1 MYMTRSIA
9 LLSAFLILTLIPTL
23 AAAQAGSTAQ
33 IAGAVKDDTG
43 GVLPGVTVTVTQTAT
58 GFTRTAVS
66 DEAGGY
72 VLPNL
77 PVGPYRL
84 EAMLQGFR
92 SYVQTGIVLTVNA
105 TPTVN
110 VVLALGAVSE
120 QISVTANAAM
130 VETRST
136 GVGQLIDNQRVLELP
151 LNGRQVTD
159 LLLLSPGVTVN
170 TAGGFASS
178 RNYPTVPISVAGG
191 SPGST
196 VYVMDGASHNDPGT
210 NFNLPVPFPD
220 ALQEFRIETSA
231 LQARYGHHAAAIVNV
246 VTKSGTNDVHGSVF
260 EFNRD
265 HRFNAVN
272 AFAAIDPAT
281 GKQRDDGLSRN
292 QFGGAMGG
300 PIARNR
306 LFFFGGYQGTIVHT
320 QPSTLQAFV
329 PTAAMLN
336 GDFTALASP
345 ACNAG
350 RQVAL
355 RAPYVNNQV
364 APSQFDPV
372 ALKYLQ
378 YIPVST
384 DPCGRYNYG
393 YPTPS
398 TDNQFIGR
406 VDYQKSARHSMYGRY
421 MDIRYEL
428 PNYFD
433 GTNALTTPSVGVD
446 NRGRSLVFG
455 DTFSISNS
463 VINSF
468 RATGIRSIN
477 FRTPSIFKSPAD
489 FGARVYT
496 TPLAGAFTNLSVS
509 NAFSLGGGGNNNA
522 KYDYTVYEIA
532 DDFDMV
538 RGSHQ
543 ITFGVNYL
551 HQVMHVF
558 NTQYSNGQFTFDGT
572 VTGLSLADFLI
583 GRVGTV
589 QQGADVHLNERAP
602 YFASYIQD
610 AWKASAKLTLN
621 YGLRWEPYFPLTND
635 DDHALIFD
643 PARFAANQHSTVY
656 VNAPAGLIFPG
667 DDGYPGH
674 AASEGNMGGVAPR
687 VGVVYDPRG
696 AGREVIRAG
705 YSIVYDQPAMFHHI
719 RSASVPP
726 WGSLITLNNVALS
739 DPFATYPGGN
749 PFPLA
754 VDKNATFPL
763 AGTYWT
769 QQVKADPPRTQ
780 HFNVSFQ
787 QQYGENWSV
796 TASYFG
802 NRTAHLWNGIEINP
816 AVYTADATTANL
828 NQRRVLSLQNPDQ
841 GKYFASVT
849 QLDMTGRARYDG
861 LLLAVQK
868 RISSN
873 YSLTTNYTLSKCM
886 NDGDPQQF
894 IDPLYSHPGDPHAD
908 WGACAGDRRHVL
920 NTTMVVN
927 TPQFASRTMNMW
939 AGGWQASALFQ
950 ALSGGPLNVTIG
962 RDQAL
967 TGAQN
972 QRPNVSGDW
981 KLDSPTNDRYFDTSV
996 FTLPAPGTYG
1006 NLPRNALRGPGTWR
1020 VDTAL
1025 TRRFSLSGS
1034 RQLEARLEAF
1044 NLFNHVGPGVTQQI
1058 NGFGAVGNPTTVFT
1072 NTLFGKVTSA
1082 GDPRIMQFAVKYL
1095 F

>member
-1 MYMTRSIA
+1 MKRTTRA
-9 LLSAFLILTLIPTL
+9 LTAAFILLLLIPTL

-33 IAGAVKDDTG
+33 IAGTVKDDTG
-43 GVLPGVTVTVTQTAT
+43 GVLPGVTITVTQTAT
-58 GFTRTAVS
+58 SFTRTAVS
-66 DEAGGY
+66 DETGGY

-84 EAMLQGFR
+84 EAILQGFR

-136 GVGQLIDNQRVLELP
+136 GVGQLIENQRVLELP

-196 VYVMDGASHNDPGT
+196 VYVMDGATHNDPGT

-231 LQARYGHHAAAIVNV
+231 LQARYGHHASAIVNV
-246 VTKSGTNDVHGSVF
+246 VTKSGTNDLHGSVF

-265 HRFNAVN
+265 HRFNATN
-272 AFAAIDPAT
+272 AFAAVDPAT
-281 GKQRDDGLSRN
+281 GKRRDDGLSRN
-292 QFGGAMGG
+292 QFGGAAGG
-300 PIARNR
+300 PIARNK
-306 LFFFGGYQGTIVHT
+306 LFFFGGYQRTIIHT
-320 QPSTLQAFV
+320 QPSTLQAFT
-329 PTAAMLN
+329 PTAAMLG

-345 ACNAG
+345 ACNSG
-350 RQVAL
+350 RQIAL
-355 RAPYVNNQV
+355 RAPYVNNQISS
-364 APSQFDPV
+364 AQFDPT

-378 YIPVST
+378 FIPVST
-384 DPCGRYNYG
+384 DPCGRYDYG

-398 TDNQFIGR
+398 TDNQVLGR
-406 VDYQKSARHSMYGRY
+406 VDYQKSAKQSMYGRY
-421 MDIRYEL
+421 MDIRYKL

-433 GTNALTTPSVGVD
+433 GKNALTTPSVGVD
-446 NRGRSLVFG
+446 NRGRSVVFG
-455 DTFSISNS
+455 DTYSLSNS

-468 RATGIRSIN
+468 RATSIRSIN
-477 FRTPSIFKSPAD
+477 FRSPSIFKSPAD
-489 FGARVYT
+489 FGAKVYT

-538 RGSHQ
+538 RGTHQ
-543 ITFGVNYL
+543 ITVGMNYL

-558 NTQYSNGQFTFDGT
+558 NTQYSNGQFSFDGS
-572 VTGLSLADFLI
+572 VTGLSLADFMI

-602 YFASYIQD
+602 YFATYVQD
-610 AWKASAKLTLN
+610 AWKATSKVTLN
-621 YGLRWEPYFPLTND
+621 YGVRWEPYFPLTND
-635 DDHALIFD
+635 DNQVLIFD
-643 PARFAANQHSTVY
+643 PARFAQNLHSKVY

-667 DDGYPGH
+667 DDGFPGH
-674 AASEGNMGGVAPR
+674 ASSKGSLKELGPR

-696 AGREVIRAG
+696 AGREVIRGG
-705 YSIVYDQPAMFHHI
+705 YSVVYDQPAMFHHI

-726 WGSLITLNNVALS
+726 WGSLITLNNVSLS
-739 DPFATYPGGN
+739 DPFATYPGGS
-749 PFPLA
+749 PFPLPI
-754 VDKNATFPL
+754 DKNAQFPL
-763 AGTYWT
+763 FGTYWT
-769 QQVKADPPRTQ
+769 QTAKATPPMTQ
-780 HFNVSFQ
+780 HYNVSVQKQF
-787 QQYGENWSV
+787 GENWSL

-802 NRTAHLWNGIEINP
+802 NRTSHLWNGIEINP
-816 AVYTADATTANL
+816 GVYAADATSANL
-828 NQRRVLSLQNPDQ
+828 NQRRVLYLQNPDQ
-841 GKYFASVT
+841 GRYFASVT
-849 QLDMTGRARYDG
+849 QLDQSGRAQYNG
-861 LLLAVQK
+861 LLLGMQK
-868 RISSN
+868 RISDN
-873 YSLTTNYTLSKCM
+873 YSINSNYTLSRCL

-894 IDPLYSHPGDPHAD
+894 LDPLYSHPGDPHAD
-908 WGACAGDRRHVL
+908 WGPCAGDRRHVV

-927 TPQFASRTMNMW
+927 TPSFSSRAMNMW
-939 AGGWQASALFQ
+939 AGSWQASALVQ
-950 ALSGGPLNVTIG
+950 VLSGGPLNVTIG

-972 QRPNVSGDW
+972 QRPNVNGDW
-981 KLDSPTNDRYFDTSV
+981 GLPNPTNDKYFDTSV
-996 FTLPAPGTYG
+996 FSLPAPGTYG
-1006 NLPRNALRGPGTWR
+1006 NLKRNALRGPGTWR

-1025 TRRFSLSGS
+1025 TRRFDVGDS
-1034 RQLEARLEAF
+1034 RQIEARLEAF

-1058 NGFGAVGNPTTVFT
+1058 NGFGSVGNPNTVFT
-1072 NTLFGKVTSA
+1072 NTLFGRITTA
-1082 GDPRIMQFAVKYL
+1082 ADPRIMQFALKYV

>member
-1 MYMTRSIA
+1 MNRTLRALFFLA
-9 LLSAFLILTLIPTL
+9 LLLLFIPSL
-23 AAAQAGSTAQ
+23 AGAQAGSTAQ
-33 IAGAVKDDTG
+33 IAGNVKDDTG
-43 GVLPGVTVTVTQTAT
+43 GVLPGVTITVTQTAT
-58 GFTRTAVS
+58 GLTRTAVS
-66 DEAGGY
+66 DDTGGY
-72 VLPNL
+72 VIPNL
-77 PVGPYRL
+77 PVGPYKL
-84 EAMLQGFR
+84 EATLQGFR
-92 SYVQTGIVLTVNA
+92 TYVQSGIVLTVNA

-110 VVLALGAVSE
+110 VVMALGAVSE
-120 QISVTANAAM
+120 QVSVTANAAM

-136 GVGQLIDNQRVLELP
+136 GVGQLIENQRVLELP

-196 VYVMDGASHNDPGT
+196 VYVMDGATHNDPGT

-220 ALQEFRIETSA
+220 ALQEFKIETSA
-231 LQARYGHHAAAIVNV
+231 LQARYGHHASAIVNV
-246 VTKSGTNDVHGSVF
+246 VTKSGTNEFHGSGF
-260 EFNRD
+260 DFFRD
-265 HRFNAVN
+265 HRFNATN

-281 GKQRDDGLSRN
+281 GKRKDDGLMRN
-292 QFGGAMGG
+292 QVGGAVGG
-300 PIARNR
+300 PIAKSK
-306 LFFFGGYQGTIVHT
+306 LFFFGGYQGTVIHT

-329 PTAAMLN
+329 PTAAMLS

-345 ACNAG
+345 ACNSG
-350 RQVAL
+350 RQIAL
-355 RAPYVNNQV
+355 RAPFVNNQV
-364 APSQFDPV
+364 SASQFDPV
-372 ALKYLQ
+372 ALQYLH

-384 DPCGRYNYG
+384 DPCGRYQYG

-398 TDNQFIGR
+398 TDNQYVGR
-406 VDYQKSARHSMYGRY
+406 VDYQKSARHSLYGRY
-421 MDIRYEL
+421 MDIRYKL

-446 NRGRSLVFG
+446 NHGISGVFG
-455 DTFSISNS
+455 DTYSLSNS

-468 RATGIRSIN
+468 RFTNVKSVNI
-477 FRTPSIFKSPAD
+477 RTPSVFKSPAD

-543 ITFGVNYL
+543 ITVGMDYL

-558 NTQYSNGQFTFDGT
+558 NTQYSNGQFTFDGS
-572 VTGLSLADFLI
+572 VTGLSLADFMV
-583 GRVGTV
+583 GRAGQL

-602 YFASYIQD
+602 YVATYVQD
-610 AWKASAKLTLN
+610 AWKASPKLTLN

-635 DDHALIFD
+635 DNQVLIFD
-643 PARFAANQHSTVY
+643 PARFAANQHSSVY
-656 VNAPAGLIFPG
+656 VNAPAGLIFAG
-667 DDGYPGH
+667 DPGYPGH
-674 AASEGNMGGVAPR
+674 ASSEGNWKQFGPR
-687 VGVVYDPRG
+687 LGLVYDPRG
-696 AGREVIRAG
+696 AGREVIRGG
-705 YSIVYDQPAMFHHI
+705 YSVVYDQPAMFHHI

-749 PFPLA
+749 PFPLP
-754 VDKNATFPL
+754 VDKNAQFPL
-763 AGTYWT
+763 FGTYWT
-769 QQVKADPPRTQ
+769 QTAKSTPPMTQ
-780 HFNVSFQ
+780 HYNVSFQ
-787 QQYGENWSV
+787 KQYGENWSV

-802 NRTAHLWNGIEINP
+802 NRTRHLWNGIEINP
-816 AVYTADATTANL
+816 GVYMDGATAANL
-828 NQRRVLSLQNPDQ
+828 NQRRLLYLQNPDQ
-841 GKYFASVT
+841 GRYFASVT
-849 QLDMTGRARYDG
+849 QLDQSGRAQYNG
-861 LLLAVQK
+861 LLLALQK
-868 RISSN
+868 RISDN
-873 YSLTTNYTLSKCM
+873 YSINGNYTLSKCM

-894 IDPLYSHPGDPHAD
+894 LDPLYSHPGDPHAD
-908 WGACAGDRRHVL
+908 WGPCAGDRRHVV
-920 NTTMVVN
+920 NTTLVVN
-927 TPQFASRTMNMW
+927 TPTFTSGAMKVWASN
-939 AGGWQASALFQ
+939 WQASGLLQ
-950 ALSGGPLNVTIG
+950 ILSGSPLNVTIG

-972 QRPNVSGDW
+972 QRPNINGEW
-981 KLDSPTNDRYFDTSV
+981 KLADPTDDRYFDTSV
-996 FTLPAPGTYG
+996 FSLPAPGTYG
-1006 NLPRNALRGPGTWR
+1006 NLGRNALRGPGTWR

-1025 TRRFSLSGS
+1025 TRKFSIGAG
-1034 RQLEARLEAF
+1034 RQIEARVEAF

-1058 NGFGAVGNPTTVFT
+1058 NGFGAVGNPNTTFT
-1072 NTLFGKVTSA
+1072 NTLFGKVTTA
-1082 GDPRIMQFAVKYL
+1082 ADPRIMQFALKYL